1 MNVLNQ
7 EDSLLLVIDVQEK
20 LVRALDKDIIVKR
33 VANLVKSANIL
44 NIPVLVTEQYPKG
57 LGNTV
62 EPVAVSFPQDTV
74 IVEKQP
80 LMHCLKKVFW
90 IK

>member
-33 VANLVKSANIL
+33 VANLVKSANI
-44 NIPVLVTEQYPKG
+44 
-57 LGNTV
+57 
-62 EPVAVSFPQDTV
+62 
-74 IVEKQP
+74 
-80 LMHCLKKVFW
+80 
-90 IK
+90 